1 MSQATALRKAI
12 QERELPHAF
21 FEEHMQALQLRI
33 CDAVDGYPPSIDT
46 VLGPSRVGKTMLI
59 NSLVREFPEV
69 VREGVR
75 HVPVLVVPVPTPATP
90 KQLPRSV
97 LKALGAPIP
106 TSVAGTALMFERMA
120 RQLKLA
126 GTRVILFEEASHI
139 VDVGTRLPPRAAGD
153 WFKQLMDQ
161 LNISVMLFGVP
172 RLERL
177 LESNEQLRYRAGAV
191 MRFNPYAWA
200 VPAEQRHFAACIRTY
215 VKIFEQSGSHF
226 TFEFEPLVRNTYLLS
241 GGLIGVV
248 SKFMSRLAFDL
259 KSREDRDISFEDCAL
274 SASRIEAASG
284 SDHPAFQEMD
294 VAAIKL
300 HAAHTFVLNEA
311 GVRFRKT
318 H

>member
-1 MSQATALRKAI
+1 MSQAIALRKAI

-21 FEEHMQALQLRI
+21 FEEHLQTLQLRI
-33 CDAVDGYPPSIDT
+33 RDVLDGFPPSFD
-46 VLGPSRVGKTMLI
+46 VVVGPSRVGKTMLI
-59 NSLVREFPEV
+59 QSLARDFPEV
-69 VREGVR
+69 VNNGIR

-139 VDVGTRLPPRAAGD
+139 VDVGTKLPPRAAGD

-161 LNISVMLFGVP
+161 LNISVVLFGVP

-177 LESNEQLRYRAGAV
+177 LDSNEQLRYRSGAV
-191 MRFNPYAWA
+191 MRFNPYEWA
-200 VPAEQRHFAACIRTY
+200 KPAEQRHFAACIRTY
-215 VKIFEQSGSHF
+215 VKIFERAGCHF
-226 TFEFEPLVRNTYLLS
+226 AFDFEALVCNSYLLS

-248 SKFMSRLAFDL
+248 AKFMLRLAYDL
-259 KSREDRDISFEDCAL
+259 KDRDDRDISFEDCAV
-274 SASRIEAASG
+274 SASRIEAVCD
-284 SDHPAFQEMD
+284 SDHPAFVEML
-294 VAAIKL
+294 VPPIRL
-300 HAAHTFVLNEA
+300 QCAHTLVLNEA
-311 GVRFRKT
+311 GVRHRKIS
-318 H
+318 

>member
-21 FEEHMQALQLRI
+21 FEEHLEALQLRVE
-33 CDAVDGYPPSIDT
+33 DALEGYPPSIDT

-59 NSLVREFPEV
+59 QSIARQYPESV
-69 VREGVR
+69 KDGVR

-120 RQLKLA
+120 GQLKLA

-139 VDVGTRLPPRAAGD
+139 VDVGTKLPPRAAGD

-161 LNISVMLFGVP
+161 LNISVVLFGVP

-177 LESNEQLRYRAGAV
+177 LESNEQLRYRSGAV

-200 VPAEQRHFAACIRTY
+200 VPAEQLHFAACVRTY

-226 TFEFEPLVRNTYLLS
+226 MFEFEPLVRNTYLLS

-248 SKFMSRLAFDL
+248 SKFMSRLAYDL
-259 KSREDRDISFEDCAL
+259 KSRDDRDISFEDCAL
-274 SASRIEAASG
+274 SASRIEAAG
-284 SDHPAFQEMD
+284 DSDHPAFQELD
-294 VAAIKL
+294 VPGIRL
-300 HAAHTFVLNEA
+300 QAAHTFVLNEA

-318 H
+318 Q